1 MIVYI
6 YEVWHFKEQSKELFH
21 PYIKTFM
28 NIKQEASGW
37 PAECDTEEKKR
48 NYLQQYE
55 DDDEFLLGKVRA
67 MPQSNASHYM
77 YETVRIFPNHQ
88 RRLAS
93 DS

>member
-1 MIVYI
+1 MALQRTIQRTLSPL
-6 YEVWHFKEQSKELFH
+6 HK
-21 PYIKTFM
+21 
-28 NIKQEASGW
+28 NIHEDQARGFGW

-48 NYLQQYE
+48 NCLQQYE
-55 DDDEFLLGKVRA
+55 VDGEFLLGKVRA
-67 MPQSNASHYM
+67 TPQSNGSHYI

>member
-1 MIVYI
+1 MALQRTIQRTLSPLHKIIHEDQARGFGVARRMR
-6 YEVWHFKEQSKELFH
+6 H
-21 PYIKTFM
+21 
-28 NIKQEASGW
+28 
-37 PAECDTEEKKR
+37 EEKKR

-67 MPQSNASHYM
+67 TPQSNASHYM